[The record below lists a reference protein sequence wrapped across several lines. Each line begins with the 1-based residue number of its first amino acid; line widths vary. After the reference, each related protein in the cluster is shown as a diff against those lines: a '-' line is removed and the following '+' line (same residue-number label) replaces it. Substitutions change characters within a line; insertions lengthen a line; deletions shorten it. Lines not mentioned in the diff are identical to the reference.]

1 MEKETEIVIE
11 EGKER
16 EIAESLKTALQNE
29 RDEKKALK
37 AKIAELESAQKE
49 IVKAPEV
56 APKEEVKEPEKV
68 DVTALVKEEVKKESF
83 SQDVSRN
90 IVALA
95 SDNAE
100 AEQMRKFL
108 SDFKGEEKDAVRLA
122 KMAKAAVNADSF
134 IGDVGAMASQTGML
148 SVKSGGTRPATSE
161 TDVEVTETQ
170 YAHMRALGY
179 KTKED
184 MKKALKAL
192 AEYENRK

>member
-11 EGKER
+11 EGKEK

-37 AKIAELESAQKE
+37 AKIAELESAA
-49 IVKAPEV
+49 KAPEV
-56 APKEEVKEPEKV
+56 LPAKEEVKEPEKV
-68 DVTALVKEEVKKESF
+68 DVAALVKDEVKKESF

-95 SDNAE
+95 SDEAE

-148 SVKSGGTRPATSE
+148 SVKSGGTRPAASE
-161 TDVEVTETQ
+161 TDIEVTETQ

>member
-1 MEKETEIVIE
+1 MENETEVVIE

-29 RDEKKALK
+29 REGSKALK
-37 AKIAELESAQKE
+37 ARIAELESAQK
-49 IVKAPEV
+49 APEV
-56 APKEEVKEPEKV
+56 IPQKEEVKEPEKV

-95 SDNAE
+95 SDEAE

-148 SVKSGGTRPATSE
+148 SVKSGGTRPVASE

-170 YAHMRALGY
+170 FAHMRALGY

-192 AEYENRK
+192 AEYTNSK

>member
-1 MEKETEIVIE
+1 MESETEIVIE

-29 RDEKKALK
+29 RDEKKVLK
-37 AKIAELESAQKE
+37 AKIAELESATKT
-49 IVKAPEV
+49 PEV
-56 APKEEVKEPEKV
+56 PPVKGEAKEPEKV
-68 DVTALVKEEVKKESF
+68 DVTAIVKEEVKKESF
-83 SQDVSRN
+83 SQDVARN

-95 SDNAE
+95 SDEAE

-108 SDFKGEEKDAVRLA
+108 SSFSGEEKDAVRLA

-148 SVKSGGTRPATSE
+148 SVKSGGTRPAASE

-192 AEYENRK
+192 EEYNNSK

>member
-16 EIAESLKTALQNE
+16 EIAESLKTALQKE

-37 AKIAELESAQKE
+37 EKLAELESAKKE
-49 IVKAPEV
+49 PEKLP
-56 APKEEVKEPEKV
+56 AKEEVKEPEKV
-68 DVTALVKEEVKKESF
+68 DVAALVKEEVKKESF
-83 SQDVSRN
+83 SQDIARN

-95 SDNAE
+95 SDEAE
-100 AEQMRKFL
+100 AEHMRKFL
-108 SDFKGEEKDAVRLA
+108 SAYSGEEKDAVRLA

-148 SVKSGGTRPATSE
+148 SVKSGGTRPAASE
-161 TDVEVTETQ
+161 ADVEVTETQ

-192 AEYENRK
+192 EEYNNRK

>member
-11 EGKER
+11 EGKEK
-16 EIAESLKTALQNE
+16 EITESLKTALQNE
-29 RDEKKALK
+29 REGNKALK
-37 AKIAELESAQKE
+37 AKIAELESAAKT
-49 IVKAPEV
+49 PEV
-56 APKEEVKEPEKV
+56 LPAKEEVKEPEKV
-68 DVTALVKEEVKKESF
+68 DVTAIVKEEVEKQSF

-95 SDNAE
+95 SDEAE

-148 SVKSGGTRPATSE
+148 SVKSGGTRPAASE
-161 TDVEVTETQ
+161 TDIEVTETQ